1 MKKLFIL
8 GMLALCLSGC
18 NYNSIDTDYQFNRV
32 IIKMPNGEVMEVEIE
47 SWINNDAQKLT
58 IVAEDGTIYLVSA
71 NNCVLLG
78 SKE

>member
-18 NYNSIDTDYQFNRV
+18 NYNSIDIDYQFNKA

-47 SWINNDAQKLT
+47 SWIDNDTQKLT
-58 IVAEDGTIYLVSA
+58 IIAEDGTIYLVSA
-71 NNCVLLG
+71 NNCILVE
-78 SKE
+78 K